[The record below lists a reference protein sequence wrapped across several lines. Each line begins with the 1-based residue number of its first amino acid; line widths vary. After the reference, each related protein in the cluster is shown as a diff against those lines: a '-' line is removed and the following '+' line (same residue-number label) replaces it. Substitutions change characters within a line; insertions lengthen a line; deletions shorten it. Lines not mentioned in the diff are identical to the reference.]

1 MDTSCV
7 VATSR
12 KAAKRGLSRTD
23 ARAHSEWRVVV
34 AVVNVDVP
42 VATPDE
48 DHSVHGQDHDLPRM
62 SRDYAEFFD
71 LFALCGS
78 MFP

>member
-1 MDTSCV
+1 
-7 VATSR
+7 
-12 KAAKRGLSRTD
+12 
-23 ARAHSEWRVVV
+23 VV
-34 AVVNVDVP
+34 AVVNVDIP